1 MRSFTF
7 KWPHDAEE
15 VYVTGTFDDWTKSER
30 LERVGEVFQKTV
42 TLPDS
47 ADKVLY
53 KFVVDGS
60 WTTDHTAPQEKD
72 QEGNDNNVL
81 LPEQMDNL
89 EEASQAAAINNLV
102 PESTTAQLAGAV
114 PLESNKEEE
123 KQEDKTDEGQ
133 AAASDAAIL
142 SSAAPDS
149 TTAQLAAAV
158 PLEEKKENG
167 TLPGEFPE
175 TPATDLEKE
184 VKVDPLPAA
193 EGAINPVKLE
203 PGESVP
209 KDVTA
214 STIDSH
220 VTLDKESYEKSD
232 RIPGV
237 ETTLPSVTGNMIPES
252 SLPIT
257 TADVATISTVTPEST
272 TAKLA
277 GDAPL
282 EPKVP
287 EIVKKSQEEAKV
299 EPEASANSEEVKEK
313 AVVEGELLDKVD
325 TAPSTSEGT
334 AGEGTEKSE
343 TEKTAVENVVDA
355 ATTAGEV
362 ALGAAITAAGA
373 AIPVAANAASKASG
387 VASEV
392 AQKAGDAAADVASKA
407 TAAASDAAT
416 NGAAAIKSSLPGAA
430 EAQAEEEQKAAI
442 DSISPEVPAEVKES
456 LKEAGESPEAAVNTA
471 AVEEKKNFE
480 SELLDKVK
488 PVDAIDTVSPEVPTE
503 VKESIE
509 EAGESPEAAANA
521 AAVDDKKNLESELL
535 DKVKPADANDTVSPE
550 VPAEVK
556 GSIEKAGE
564 SPEAAAN
571 ATAVDDKKEYEA
583 ELLEKVE
590 PEKAIDE
597 SSTKVAEEPTVTQTG
612 AEDTL
617 EKPTE
622 AAPAEETRALAVE
635 PPQPVE
641 AVKTVDEPTPAETS
655 KPVEE
660 ANTSDIKL
668 TDEIAPA
675 VSAMAVEPPKPAETV
690 KAVDVAEP
698 AETTKVA
705 DEPKT
710 AAEAAVVSEP
720 ANDVDT
726 SKPAEAPA
734 TTQELATTE
743 PAKPAPETSA
753 GTESAA
759 PTETTEATKKADEEH
774 PATNGS
780 TTAASDSK
788 ATEVTGDKAASDKK
802 KKHRISGF
810 FSKLKQKFA

>member
-47 ADKVLY
+47 TDKVLY

-72 QEGNDNNVL
+72 REGNDNNVL

-430 EAQAEEEQKAAI
+430 EVQAEEEQKAAI

-488 PVDAIDTVSPEVPTE
+488 PADANDT
-503 VKESIE
+503 
-509 EAGESPEAAANA
+509 
-521 AAVDDKKNLESELL
+521 
-535 DKVKPADANDTVSPE
+535 PADANDTVSPE
-550 VPAEVK
+550 VPVK
-556 GSIEKAGE
+556 VKESIEKAGE

-597 SSTKVAEEPTVTQTG
+597 SSTKVAEEPTTT
-612 AEDTL
+612 
-617 EKPTE
+617 
-622 AAPAEETRALAVE
+622 ALTVE

-641 AVKTVDEPTPAETS
+641 AVKAVDEPTPAETS

-668 TDEIAPA
+668 TEEIAPA

-690 KAVDVAEP
+690 RAVDVAEP

-705 DEPKT
+705 NEPKT
-710 AAEAAVVSEP
+710 AAEAAV
-720 ANDVDT
+720 
-726 SKPAEAPA
+726 APA
-734 TTQELATTE
+734 ATEELATTE

>member
-72 QEGNDNNVL
+72 KEGNDNNVL

-123 KQEDKTDEGQ
+123 KQEDKKDEGQ

-158 PLEEKKENG
+158 PLEEKKKENG
-167 TLPGEFPE
+167 TLPGEFPK

-237 ETTLPSVTGNMIPES
+237 ETTLPAATGDMIPES

-343 TEKTAVENVVDA
+343 TEKTSAENVVDA
-355 ATTAGEV
+355 ATTVGEV
-362 ALGAAITAAGA
+362 ALGAAITAAGV

-392 AQKAGDAAADVASKA
+392 AHKAGDAAADVASKA

-416 NGAAAIKSSLPGAA
+416 NGAAAIKGSLPGAA
-430 EAQAEEEQKAAI
+430 AQAQAEEEQKADI

-456 LKEAGESPEAAVNTA
+456 LKEAGESPEAAVNA
-471 AVEEKKNFE
+471 VAVEEKKNLE

-488 PVDAIDTVSPEVPTE
+488 PVDANDTVSPEVPTE
-503 VKESIE
+503 VKES
-509 EAGESPEAAANA
+509 
-521 AAVDDKKNLESELL
+521 L
-535 DKVKPADANDTVSPE
+535 
-550 VPAEVK
+550 
-556 GSIEKAGE
+556 EKAGE

-571 ATAVDDKKEYEA
+571 AAAVDDKKEYEA

-597 SSTKVAEEPTVTQTG
+597 SSTKVAEEPTATQTG
-612 AEDTL
+612 AEDSL
-617 EKPTE
+617 SKPTEE
-622 AAPAEETRALAVE
+622 AAPAEEATALAVE

-641 AVKTVDEPTPAETS
+641 AVKTVDEPAPAETS

-660 ANTSDIKL
+660 ANTSDVKL

-698 AETTKVA
+698 AETTKIA

-726 SKPAEAPA
+726 PKPVGVPA
-734 TTQELATTE
+734 TTEELATTE

-780 TTAASDSK
+780 TTAAPDSK
-788 ATEVTGDKAASDKK
+788 AAEVTGDKAASDKK